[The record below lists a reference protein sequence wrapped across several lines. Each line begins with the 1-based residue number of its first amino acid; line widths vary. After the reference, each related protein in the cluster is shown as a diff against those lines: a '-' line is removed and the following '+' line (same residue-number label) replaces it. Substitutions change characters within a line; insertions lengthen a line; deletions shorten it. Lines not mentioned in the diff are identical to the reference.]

1 MKKAYVISYT
11 VGCIV
16 SIAFTSLVTKRISIQ
31 DAALILPLIT
41 FFLLLFVWKK
51 LRRKT
56 KTIEVIMTAYAT
68 GAIIYTFLSNVSS
81 FTLDAFSITIVVY
94 FVLQTTFAIKS
105 PNATQN
111 YTFGIR
117 NPMTLDHVEVWQ
129 SAGFPPDPQQKP
141 PLRLL
146 RYAHDHRAGLQEGFD
161 DPLFEGLQIDL
172 IGGGRNEETDA
183 VLDLA
188 AFEDRCR
195 DPQLVDPAVVAGT
208 EEGLVDLHL
217 REVF

>member
-117 NPMTLDHVEVWQ
+117 NPMTLDHVEIWQ
-129 SAGFPPDPQQKP
+129 RTHKFLSLLETSTLPLMFSLIFFSNGWVRFWVGTVLVLIPLVISSIYSGVIGQK
-141 PLRLL
+141 
-146 RYAHDHRAGLQEGFD
+146 YQKQIYEEKKKQEEIESGLY
-161 DPLFEGLQIDL
+161 PWKK
-172 IGGGRNEETDA
+172 
-183 VLDLA
+183 
-188 AFEDRCR
+188 
-195 DPQLVDPAVVAGT
+195 
-208 EEGLVDLHL
+208 
-217 REVF
+217 